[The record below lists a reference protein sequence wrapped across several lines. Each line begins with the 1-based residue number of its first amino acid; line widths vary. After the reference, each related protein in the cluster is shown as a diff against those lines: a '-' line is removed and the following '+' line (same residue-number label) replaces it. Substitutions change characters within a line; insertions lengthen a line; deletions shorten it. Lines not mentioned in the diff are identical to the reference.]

1 MILLV
6 YKYGIDVN
14 GFCRQFL
21 GAISTFQDKFMN
33 ILFFD
38 QNVYFSNNI
47 LSIMKAANI
56 VSTQNVLDHSLTK
69 QLKLHTLRGM
79 CGGCAAIVYV

>member
-6 YKYGIDVN
+6 YKYEIDVN

-38 QNVYFSNNI
+38 QNVYFSNNVF
-47 LSIMKAANI
+47 N
-56 VSTQNVLDHSLTK
+56 LT
-69 QLKLHTLRGM
+69 RFDDS
-79 CGGCAAIVYV
+79 VNS

>member
-1 MILLV
+1 MNSVILLL

-38 QNVYFSNNI
+38 QNVYFSNNVF
-47 LSIMKAANI
+47 N
-56 VSTQNVLDHSLTK
+56 LT
-69 QLKLHTLRGM
+69 RFDDS
-79 CGGCAAIVYV
+79 VNS

>member
-1 MILLV
+1 MNLLV

-38 QNVYFSNNI
+38 QNVYFSNNVF
-47 LSIMKAANI
+47 N
-56 VSTQNVLDHSLTK
+56 LT
-69 QLKLHTLRGM
+69 RFDDS
-79 CGGCAAIVYV
+79 VNS